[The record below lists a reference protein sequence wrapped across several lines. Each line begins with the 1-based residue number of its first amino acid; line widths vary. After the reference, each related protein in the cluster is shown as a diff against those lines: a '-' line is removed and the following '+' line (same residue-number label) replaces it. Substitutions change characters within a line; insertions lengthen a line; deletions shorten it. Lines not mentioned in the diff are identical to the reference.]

1 MAPDGGSAPN
11 ETGSPA
17 VPTTPDAPR
26 STDAPPEPA
35 VATSVTEAAAPP
47 APDRNHAASSP
58 STRAT
63 PTTKPPAAPKTRPT
77 AAQPAAA
84 PKTAP
89 TTAPATD
96 GPTEPVAEP
105 RPTPTW
111 LRLLKR
117 LPFTTAYVVVTL
129 VLAIVLGTLWTSIED
144 KSFYDD
150 VAFGLPAFQDGRWL
164 TLIWG
169 MFFALDPFFY
179 VYVAGAF
186 AIITGF
192 SEWRLGTARTV
203 VICVLYQWGAVLLTA
218 LFFLIFKG
226 TGWEWVQA
234 RATETDVG
242 FSAGMLAVASVA
254 SATVRPPWRL
264 RMRLAIL
271 GYVLFSVLFVGQ
283 MADAEHFVAVALSM
297 PFSTRLAGPHALRA
311 RALPTRH
318 ELRLLAAIGVL
329 VIATLTLLANLL
341 PDRLTPFGQSE
352 DTPESWWLLAI
363 ELVVFLLL
371 ANGLRRGYRW
381 AWWVTVIFCGL
392 IVVFALLVAAVGVI
406 LFFAPDAGDLD
417 IDGGLPEFFAQSL
430 LYLVYLILLIGGRGA
445 FRVPRRSKR
454 RLASGTSHA
463 DTAKELLRRWGGDT
477 ISWMTTWPEN
487 RHMITADGQGYLAFR
502 KHAGVAVALGDPV
515 GPPGSTAGIID
526 DFVAM
531 CDKAALVPYI
541 FSCGRNT
548 VDATTALG
556 WSAAQVA
563 EDNLIDLPA
572 LEFKGK
578 KWQDVRTAL
587 NKAPKEGVTFRM
599 VTLADEPWSMVRQ
612 VEELS
617 QQWLGDKELPEMGF
631 TLGGVTEALDR
642 EVRVGLAVGADGKLH
657 GVTSWMPV
665 YGPEGHVRGWTLD
678 LMRRADNSFRATMEF
693 LIASSCLWFKADG
706 AEFVSLSGAP
716 LARSAGDT
724 AAGESA
730 VEKFLDTLGEQL
742 EPVYGFRSLHAFKG
756 KFQPRFSPMYMAF
769 RDEGDLPRIG
779 IAITRAYLP
788 TAGLRDMISVVK
800 Q

>member
-1 MAPDGGSAPN
+1 
-11 ETGSPA
+11 
-17 VPTTPDAPR
+17 
-26 STDAPPEPA
+26 
-35 VATSVTEAAAPP
+35 
-47 APDRNHAASSP
+47 
-58 STRAT
+58 
-63 PTTKPPAAPKTRPT
+63 
-77 AAQPAAA
+77 
-84 PKTAP
+84 
-89 TTAPATD
+89 
-96 GPTEPVAEP
+96 
-105 RPTPTW
+105 
-111 LRLLKR
+111 L
-117 LPFTTAYVVVTL
+117 
-129 VLAIVLGTLWTSIED
+129 
-144 KSFYDD
+144 
-150 VAFGLPAFQDGRWL
+150 
-164 TLIWG
+164 
-169 MFFALDPFFY
+169 
-179 VYVAGAF
+179 
-186 AIITGF
+186 
-192 SEWRLGTARTV
+192 
-203 VICVLYQWGAVLLTA
+203 
-218 LFFLIFKG
+218 
-226 TGWEWVQA
+226 
-234 RATETDVG
+234 
-242 FSAGMLAVASVA
+242 
-254 SATVRPPWRL
+254 
-264 RMRLAIL
+264 RLAIW

-283 MADAEHFVAVALSM
+283 MADAEHFVAVMLSM

-341 PDRLTPFGQSE
+341 PDRLTPLGPSQ
-352 DTPESWWLLAI
+352 DTPESWWVLII
-363 ELVVFLLL
+363 ELALFLFV

-381 AWWVTVIFCGL
+381 AWWCTVILCSL
-392 IVVFALLVAAVGVI
+392 IVVFALLVGLIAI
-406 LFFAPDAGDLD
+406 LLAFDPGAGDLD

-430 LYLVYLILLIGGRGA
+430 LYLVYMVMLIAGRGA

-463 DTAKELLRRWGGDT
+463 DTAKDLLRRWGGDT

-515 GPPGSTAGIID
+515 GPPGATAGIID
-526 DFVAM
+526 DFIAM

-541 FSCGRNT
+541 FSCSR
-548 VDATTALG
+548 TTTEVTDGLG
-556 WSAAQVA
+556 WSSAQVA
-563 EDNLIDLPA
+563 EDNLIDLPT

-587 NKAPKEGVTFRM
+587 NKAPKEGVSFRM
-599 VTLADEPWSMVRQ
+599 VSLADEPWSMVRQ

-642 EVRVGLAVGADGKLH
+642 EVKVGLAVGADGKLH

-665 YGPEGHVRGWTLD
+665 FGPDGHVRGWTLD
-678 LMRRADNSFRATMEF
+678 LMRRADGGFRSTMEF
-693 LIASSCLWFKADG
+693 LIASSCLWFKQDG

-716 LARSAGDT
+716 LARSAAD
-724 AAGESA
+724 ADGETP

-769 RDEGDLPRIG
+769 RDEADLPRIG

-800 Q
+800 H

>member
-1 MAPDGGSAPN
+1 MASDGSAPR
-11 ETGSPA
+11 ETGAAGSPDTPATSPA
-17 VPTTPDAPR
+17 SPT
-26 STDAPPEPA
+26 PPGP
-35 VATSVTEAAAPP
+35 AAPP
-47 APDRNHAASSP
+47 TS
-58 STRAT
+58 
-63 PTTKPPAAPKTRPT
+63 PPAPR
-77 AAQPAAA
+77 AAA
-84 PKTAP
+84 GPATA
-89 TTAPATD
+89 TAPA
-96 GPTEPVAEP
+96 GPPPEP

-111 LRLLKR
+111 LRLLRR
-117 LPFTTAYVVVTL
+117 LPFTTAYVVITL
-129 VLAIVLGTLWTSIED
+129 TLAIVLGTLWTSIED

-164 TLIWG
+164 TLVWG

-203 VICVLYQWGAVLLTA
+203 VLCVLYQWGAVLTTA
-218 LFFLIFKG
+218 LFFLIFRG
-226 TGWEWVQA
+226 TGWEWVQQ

-283 MADAEHFVAVALSM
+283 MADAEHFVAVMLSM

-329 VIATLTLLANLL
+329 VITVLTLLANFL
-341 PDRLTPFGQSE
+341 PDRLTPFGPT
-352 DTPESWWLLAI
+352 DDAPETWWVLII
-363 ELVVFLLL
+363 EVALFLLV

-381 AWWVTVIFCGL
+381 AWWVTVVLCTL
-392 IVVFALLVAAVGVI
+392 IVVFAILVALLAV
-406 LFFAPDAGDLD
+406 LLALDPDAGELD
-417 IDGGLPEFFAQSL
+417 IDNGLPQFFAQSL
-430 LYLVYLILLIGGRGA
+430 LYLVYLALLIGGRGA

-463 DTAKELLRRWGGDT
+463 DTAKDLLRRWGGDT

-487 RHMITADGQGYLAFR
+487 RHMITADGQGYIAFR

-515 GPPGSTAGIID
+515 GPPGSTAAILD

-541 FSCGRNT
+541 FSCGRDT
-548 VDATTALG
+548 VAATTALG
-556 WSAAQVA
+556 WSSAQVA
-563 EDNLIDLPA
+563 EDNLIDLPT

-642 EVRVGLAVGADGKLH
+642 EVKVGLAVGADGKLH

-678 LMRRADNSFRATMEF
+678 LMRRADGSFRATMEF
-693 LIASSCLWFKADG
+693 LIASSCQWFKADG
-706 AEFVSLSGAP
+706 ADFISLSGAP
-716 LARSAGDT
+716 LARSAGD

-756 KFQPRFSPMYMAF
+756 KFQPRFEPMYMTF

>member
-1 MAPDGGSAPN
+1 MGGGMSSVEGSA
-11 ETGSPA
+11 G
-17 VPTTPDAPR
+17 
-26 STDAPPEPA
+26 
-35 VATSVTEAAAPP
+35 
-47 APDRNHAASSP
+47 
-58 STRAT
+58 
-63 PTTKPPAAPKTRPT
+63 PAAPTAIEITTRP
-77 AAQPAAA
+77 AAN
-84 PKTAP
+84 
-89 TTAPATD
+89 
-96 GPTEPVAEP
+96 EPAEP

-111 LRLLKR
+111 LRLIMR
-117 LPFTTAYVVVTL
+117 LPFTTFYVVVTL
-129 VLAIVLGTLWTSIED
+129 VLAVVLGTLWATVED
-144 KSFYDD
+144 KTWYDD
-150 VAFGLPAFQDGRWL
+150 VAFGLPAFADGRWL

-186 AIITGF
+186 AFITGF

-203 VICVLYQWGAVLLTA
+203 VICLVYQWGAVLLTA
-218 LFFLIFKG
+218 LLFLIFRG
-226 TGWEWVQA
+226 SGWEWVAQ

-242 FSAGMLAVASVA
+242 FSAGMLAAASVA

-264 RMRLAIL
+264 RMRLAIW

-283 MADAEHFVAVALSM
+283 MADAEHFIAVVLSL
-297 PFSTRLAGPHALRA
+297 PFSTRLAGPTALRA

-318 ELRLLAAIGVL
+318 ELRLLAAVGIL
-329 VIATLTLLANLL
+329 VIATLQLLANFL
-341 PDRLTPFGQSE
+341 PDRLTPFGPAD
-352 DTPESWWLLAI
+352 DTPESWWVLLI
-363 ELVVFLLL
+363 ELALFLLV

-381 AWWVTVIFCGL
+381 SWWFA
-392 IVVFALLVAAVGVI
+392 VVLCSLVVLLAALVLVAAVIVI
-406 LFFAPDAGDLD
+406 FAPDAGDLD
-417 IDGGLPEFFAQSL
+417 IDGGLPGFIAGSL
-430 LYLVYLILLIGGRGA
+430 LYLVFLVLLIAGRGA

-463 DTAKELLRRWGGDT
+463 DTAKELLRRWGGGT

-515 GPPGSTAGIID
+515 GPPGSTAGIIN
-526 DFVAM
+526 DFIAM

-541 FSCGRNT
+541 FSCGGP
-548 VDATTALG
+548 TTQVTDALG
-556 WSAAQVA
+556 WSSAQVA

-642 EVRVGLAVGADGKLH
+642 EVKVGLAVGADGKLH

-665 YGPEGHVRGWTLD
+665 FGPDGQVRGWTLD
-678 LMRRADNSFRATMEF
+678 LMRRADGSFRATMEF
-693 LIASSCLWFKADG
+693 LIASSCQWFKKDG

-716 LARSAGDT
+716 LARSATDEG
-724 AAGESA
+724 GESP

-769 RDEGDLPRIG
+769 RDEADLPRIG

-800 Q
+800 H

>member
-1 MAPDGGSAPN
+1 MTPVENGG
-11 ETGSPA
+11 T
-17 VPTTPDAPR
+17 PTT
-26 STDAPPEPA
+26 
-35 VATSVTEAAAPP
+35 SVSPV
-47 APDRNHAASSP
+47 APDR
-58 STRAT
+58 
-63 PTTKPPAAPKTRPT
+63 PAE
-77 AAQPAAA
+77 PAE
-84 PKTAP
+84 
-89 TTAPATD
+89 PAT
-96 GPTEPVAEP
+96 P

-111 LRLLKR
+111 LRLVKR
-117 LPFTTAYVVVTL
+117 LPFTTSYVVITV
-129 VLAIVLGTLWTSIED
+129 VLAVVLGTLWTTIED
-144 KSFYDD
+144 KSWYDD
-150 VAFGLPAFQDGRWL
+150 VAFGLPAFEDGRWL

-186 AIITGF
+186 ALITGF

-203 VICVLYQWGAVLLTA
+203 LICVLYQWGAVLITA
-218 LFFLIFKG
+218 LIFLIFRNS
-226 TGWEWVQA
+226 GWEWVQA
-234 RATETDVG
+234 RAAETDVG
-242 FSAGMLAVASVA
+242 FSAGMLAAVSVA

-264 RMRLAIL
+264 RLRLAIW

-283 MADAEHFVAVALSM
+283 MADAEHFVAVVLSM

-341 PDRLTPFGQSE
+341 PDRLTPLGPSQ
-352 DTPESWWLLAI
+352 DTPESWWVLII
-363 ELVVFLLL
+363 ELALFLFV

-381 AWWVTVIFCGL
+381 AWWCTVILCSL
-392 IVVFALLVAAVGVI
+392 IVVFALLVGLIAI
-406 LFFAPDAGDLD
+406 LLAFDPGAGDLD

-430 LYLVYLILLIGGRGA
+430 LYLVYMVMLIAGRGA

-463 DTAKELLRRWGGDT
+463 DTAKDLLRRWGGDT

-515 GPPGSTAGIID
+515 GPPGATAGIID
-526 DFVAM
+526 DFIAM

-541 FSCGRNT
+541 FSCSR
-548 VDATTALG
+548 TTTEVTDGLG
-556 WSAAQVA
+556 WSSAQVA
-563 EDNLIDLPA
+563 EDNLIDLPT

-587 NKAPKEGVTFRM
+587 NKAPKEGVSFRM
-599 VTLADEPWSMVRQ
+599 VSLADEPWSMVRQ

-642 EVRVGLAVGADGKLH
+642 EVKVGLAVGADGKLH

-665 YGPEGHVRGWTLD
+665 FGPEGHVRGWTLD
-678 LMRRADNSFRATMEF
+678 LMRRADGGFRSTMEF
-693 LIASSCLWFKADG
+693 LIASSCLWFKKDG

-716 LARSAGDT
+716 LARSAAD
-724 AAGESA
+724 ADGETP

-769 RDEGDLPRIG
+769 RDEADLPRIG

-800 Q
+800 H

>member
-1 MAPDGGSAPN
+1 MSGVTATA
-11 ETGSPA
+11 
-17 VPTTPDAPR
+17 TPDAP
-26 STDAPPEPA
+26 
-35 VATSVTEAAAPP
+35 AA
-47 APDRNHAASSP
+47 
-58 STRAT
+58 
-63 PTTKPPAAPKTRPT
+63 
-77 AAQPAAA
+77 
-84 PKTAP
+84 
-89 TTAPATD
+89 
-96 GPTEPVAEP
+96 P

-111 LRLLKR
+111 LRLIKR
-117 LPFTTAYVVVTL
+117 LPFTTGYVVITL
-129 VLAIVLGTLWTSIED
+129 VLAVALGTLWESVED
-144 KSFYDD
+144 KSFYHD
-150 VAFGLPAFQDGRWL
+150 VAYGLPAFADGRWL

-169 MFFALDPFFY
+169 LFFALDPFFY

-186 AIITGF
+186 ALVTGF

-203 VICVLYQWGAVLLTA
+203 VICLAYQWGAVLLTA
-218 LFFLIFKG
+218 LFFLAFRG
-226 TGWEWVQA
+226 TGWEWVAQ

-242 FSAGMLAVASVA
+242 FSAGMLAAASVA

-264 RMRLAIL
+264 RMRLAIW

-283 MADAEHFVAVALSM
+283 MADAEHFIAVALSM
-297 PFSTRLAGPHALRA
+297 PFSTRLAGPTSLRA

-318 ELRLLAAIGVL
+318 ELRLLAAIGIL
-329 VIATLTLLANLL
+329 VIATLTLLANFL
-341 PDRLTPFGQSE
+341 PDRLTPFGPTD
-352 DTPESWWLLAI
+352 DTPESWWFLII
-363 ELVVFLLL
+363 ELALFLLV

-381 AWWVTVIFCGL
+381 AWWFTVVLCGL
-392 IVVFALLVAAVGVI
+392 FILLAALVVAVAVLL
-406 LFFAPDAGDLD
+406 LFLPDTGDLD
-417 IDGGLPEFFAQSL
+417 IDGGLPLFLAQSL
-430 LYLVYLILLIGGRGA
+430 LYLVYLVLLIAGRGA

-463 DTAKELLRRWGGDT
+463 ETARQLLHRWGGDT

-502 KHAGVAVALGDPV
+502 KHAGVAVALGDPI
-515 GPPGSTAGIID
+515 GPPGATAGIID
-526 DFVAM
+526 DFIAM
-531 CDKAALVPYI
+531 CDKAALVPYL
-541 FSCGRNT
+541 FSCGRE
-548 VDATTALG
+548 TTRVTDALG
-556 WSAAQVA
+556 WSSAQVA
-563 EDNLIDLPA
+563 EDNLIDLPT
-572 LEFKGK
+572 LEFKGR

-642 EVRVGLAVGADGKLH
+642 EVKVGLAVDAGNRLH

-665 YGPEGHVRGWTLD
+665 FGPEGHVRGWTLD
-678 LMRRADNSFRATMEF
+678 LMRRADGSFRATMEF
-693 LIASSCLWFKADG
+693 LIASSCQWFKQDG

-716 LARSAGDT
+716 LARSEADT
-724 AAGESA
+724 GGESP
-730 VEKFLDTLGEQL
+730 VEKLLDTMGEQL

-800 Q
+800 R

>member
-1 MAPDGGSAPN
+1 MTPVENGG
-11 ETGSPA
+11 T
-17 VPTTPDAPR
+17 PTT
-26 STDAPPEPA
+26 
-35 VATSVTEAAAPP
+35 SVSPV
-47 APDRNHAASSP
+47 APDR
-58 STRAT
+58 
-63 PTTKPPAAPKTRPT
+63 PAE
-77 AAQPAAA
+77 PAE
-84 PKTAP
+84 
-89 TTAPATD
+89 PAT
-96 GPTEPVAEP
+96 P

-111 LRLLKR
+111 LRLVKR
-117 LPFTTAYVVVTL
+117 LPFTTSYVVITV
-129 VLAIVLGTLWTSIED
+129 VLAVVLGTLWTTIED
-144 KSFYDD
+144 KSWYDD
-150 VAFGLPAFQDGRWL
+150 VAFGLPAFEDGRWL

-186 AIITGF
+186 ALITGF

-203 VICVLYQWGAVLLTA
+203 VICVLYQWGAVLITA
-218 LFFLIFKG
+218 LIFLIFRNS
-226 TGWEWVQA
+226 GWEWVQT
-234 RATETDVG
+234 RAAETDVG
-242 FSAGMLAVASVA
+242 FSAGMLAAVSVA

-264 RMRLAIL
+264 RLRLAIW

-283 MADAEHFVAVALSM
+283 MADAEHFVAVVLSM

-341 PDRLTPFGQSE
+341 PDRLTPLGPSQ
-352 DTPESWWLLAI
+352 DTPESWWVLII
-363 ELVVFLLL
+363 ELALFLFV

-381 AWWVTVIFCGL
+381 AWWCTVILCSL
-392 IVVFALLVAAVGVI
+392 IVVFALLVGLIAI
-406 LFFAPDAGDLD
+406 LLAFDPGAGDLD

-430 LYLVYLILLIGGRGA
+430 LYLVYMVMLIAGRGA

-463 DTAKELLRRWGGDT
+463 DTAKDLLRRWGGDT

-515 GPPGSTAGIID
+515 GPPGATAGIID
-526 DFVAM
+526 DFIAM

-541 FSCGRNT
+541 FSCSR
-548 VDATTALG
+548 TTTEVTDGLG
-556 WSAAQVA
+556 WSSAQVA
-563 EDNLIDLPA
+563 EDNLIDLPT

-587 NKAPKEGVTFRM
+587 NKAPKEGVSFRM
-599 VTLADEPWSMVRQ
+599 VSLADEPWSMVRQ

-642 EVRVGLAVGADGKLH
+642 EVKVGLAVGADGKLH

-665 YGPEGHVRGWTLD
+665 FGPEGHVRGRTLD
-678 LMRRADNSFRATMEF
+678 LMRRADGGFRSTMEF
-693 LIASSCLWFKADG
+693 LIASSCLWFKKDG

-716 LARSAGDT
+716 LARSAAD
-724 AAGESA
+724 ADGETP

-769 RDEGDLPRIG
+769 RDEADLPRIG

-800 Q
+800 H

>member
-1 MAPDGGSAPN
+1 MTPVENGG
-11 ETGSPA
+11 T
-17 VPTTPDAPR
+17 PTT
-26 STDAPPEPA
+26 
-35 VATSVTEAAAPP
+35 SVSPV
-47 APDRNHAASSP
+47 APDR
-58 STRAT
+58 
-63 PTTKPPAAPKTRPT
+63 PAE
-77 AAQPAAA
+77 PAE
-84 PKTAP
+84 
-89 TTAPATD
+89 PAT
-96 GPTEPVAEP
+96 P

-111 LRLLKR
+111 LRLVKR
-117 LPFTTAYVVVTL
+117 LPFTTSYVVITV
-129 VLAIVLGTLWTSIED
+129 VLAVVLGTLWTTIED
-144 KSFYDD
+144 KSWYDD
-150 VAFGLPAFQDGRWL
+150 VAFGLPAFEDGRWL

-186 AIITGF
+186 ALITGF

-203 VICVLYQWGAVLLTA
+203 LICVLYQWGAVLITA
-218 LFFLIFKG
+218 LIFLIFRNS
-226 TGWEWVQA
+226 GWEWVQA
-234 RATETDVG
+234 RAAETDVG
-242 FSAGMLAVASVA
+242 FSAGMLAAVSVA

-264 RMRLAIL
+264 RLRLAIW

-283 MADAEHFVAVALSM
+283 MADAEHFVAVMLSM

-341 PDRLTPFGQSE
+341 PDRLTPLGPSQ
-352 DTPESWWLLAI
+352 DTPESWWVLII
-363 ELVVFLLL
+363 ELALFLFV

-381 AWWVTVIFCGL
+381 AWWCTVILCSL
-392 IVVFALLVAAVGVI
+392 IVVFALLVGLIAI
-406 LFFAPDAGDLD
+406 LLAFDPGAGDLD

-430 LYLVYLILLIGGRGA
+430 LYLVYMVMLIAGRGA

-463 DTAKELLRRWGGDT
+463 DTAKDLLRRWGGDT

-515 GPPGSTAGIID
+515 GPPGATAGIID
-526 DFVAM
+526 DFIAM

-541 FSCGRNT
+541 FSCSR
-548 VDATTALG
+548 TTTEVTDGLG
-556 WSAAQVA
+556 WSSAQVA
-563 EDNLIDLPA
+563 EDNLIDLPT

-587 NKAPKEGVTFRM
+587 NKAPKEGVSFRM
-599 VTLADEPWSMVRQ
+599 VSLADEPWSMVRQ

-642 EVRVGLAVGADGKLH
+642 EVKVGLAVGADGKLH

-665 YGPEGHVRGWTLD
+665 FGPDGHVRGWTLD
-678 LMRRADNSFRATMEF
+678 LMRRADGEFRSTMEF
-693 LIASSCLWFKADG
+693 LIASSCLWFKQDG

-716 LARSAGDT
+716 LARSAAD
-724 AAGESA
+724 ADGETP

-769 RDEGDLPRIG
+769 RDEADLPRIG

-800 Q
+800 H

>member
-1 MAPDGGSAPN
+1 MTPVENGG
-11 ETGSPA
+11 T
-17 VPTTPDAPR
+17 PTT
-26 STDAPPEPA
+26 
-35 VATSVTEAAAPP
+35 SVSPV
-47 APDRNHAASSP
+47 APDR
-58 STRAT
+58 
-63 PTTKPPAAPKTRPT
+63 PAE
-77 AAQPAAA
+77 PAE
-84 PKTAP
+84 
-89 TTAPATD
+89 PAT
-96 GPTEPVAEP
+96 P

-111 LRLLKR
+111 LRLVKR
-117 LPFTTAYVVVTL
+117 LPFTTSYVVITV
-129 VLAIVLGTLWTSIED
+129 VLAVVLGTLWTTIED
-144 KSFYDD
+144 KSWYDD
-150 VAFGLPAFQDGRWL
+150 VAFGLPAFEDGRWL

-186 AIITGF
+186 ALITGF

-203 VICVLYQWGAVLLTA
+203 VICVLYQWGAVLITA
-218 LFFLIFKG
+218 LIFLIFRNS
-226 TGWEWVQA
+226 GWEWVQT
-234 RATETDVG
+234 RAAETDVG
-242 FSAGMLAVASVA
+242 FSAGMLAAVSVA

-264 RMRLAIL
+264 RLRLAIW

-283 MADAEHFVAVALSM
+283 MADAEHFVAVVLSM

-341 PDRLTPFGQSE
+341 PDRLTPLGPSQ
-352 DTPESWWLLAI
+352 DTPESWWVLII
-363 ELVVFLLL
+363 ELALFLFV

-381 AWWVTVIFCGL
+381 AWWCTVILCSL
-392 IVVFALLVAAVGVI
+392 IVVFALLVGLIAI
-406 LFFAPDAGDLD
+406 LLAFDPGAGDLD

-430 LYLVYLILLIGGRGA
+430 LYLVYMVMLIAGRGA

-463 DTAKELLRRWGGDT
+463 DTAKDLLRRWGGDT

-515 GPPGSTAGIID
+515 GPPGATAGIID
-526 DFVAM
+526 DFIAM

-541 FSCGRNT
+541 FSCSR
-548 VDATTALG
+548 TTTEVTDGLG
-556 WSAAQVA
+556 WSSAQVA
-563 EDNLIDLPA
+563 EDNLIDLPT

-587 NKAPKEGVTFRM
+587 NKAPKEGVSFRM
-599 VTLADEPWSMVRQ
+599 VSLADEPWSMVRQ

-642 EVRVGLAVGADGKLH
+642 EVKVGLAVGADGKLH

-665 YGPEGHVRGWTLD
+665 FGPEGHVRGWTLD
-678 LMRRADNSFRATMEF
+678 LMRRADGGFRSTMEF
-693 LIASSCLWFKADG
+693 LIASSCLWFKQDG

-716 LARSAGDT
+716 LARSAAD
-724 AAGESA
+724 ADGETP

-769 RDEGDLPRIG
+769 RDEADLPRIG

-800 Q
+800 H

>member
-1 MAPDGGSAPN
+1 MTPVENGG
-11 ETGSPA
+11 T
-17 VPTTPDAPR
+17 PTT
-26 STDAPPEPA
+26 
-35 VATSVTEAAAPP
+35 SVSPV
-47 APDRNHAASSP
+47 APDR
-58 STRAT
+58 
-63 PTTKPPAAPKTRPT
+63 PAE
-77 AAQPAAA
+77 PAE
-84 PKTAP
+84 
-89 TTAPATD
+89 PAT
-96 GPTEPVAEP
+96 P

-111 LRLLKR
+111 LRLVKR
-117 LPFTTAYVVVTL
+117 LPFTTSYVVITV
-129 VLAIVLGTLWTSIED
+129 VLAVVLGTLWTTIED
-144 KSFYDD
+144 KSWYDD
-150 VAFGLPAFQDGRWL
+150 VAFGLPAFEDGRWL

-186 AIITGF
+186 ALITGF

-203 VICVLYQWGAVLLTA
+203 LICVLYQWGAVLITA
-218 LFFLIFKG
+218 LIFLIFRNS
-226 TGWEWVQA
+226 GWEWVQA
-234 RATETDVG
+234 RAAETDVG
-242 FSAGMLAVASVA
+242 FSAGMLAAVSVA

-264 RMRLAIL
+264 RLRLAIW

-283 MADAEHFVAVALSM
+283 MADAEHFVAVMLSM

-341 PDRLTPFGQSE
+341 PDRLTPLGPSQ
-352 DTPESWWLLAI
+352 DTPESWWVLII
-363 ELVVFLLL
+363 ELALFLFV

-381 AWWVTVIFCGL
+381 AWWCTVILCSL
-392 IVVFALLVAAVGVI
+392 IVVFALLVGLIAI
-406 LFFAPDAGDLD
+406 LLAFDPGAGDLD

-430 LYLVYLILLIGGRGA
+430 LYLVYMVMLIAGRGA

-463 DTAKELLRRWGGDT
+463 DTAKDLLRRWGGDT

-515 GPPGSTAGIID
+515 GPPGATAGIID
-526 DFVAM
+526 DFIAM

-541 FSCGRNT
+541 FSCSR
-548 VDATTALG
+548 TTTEVTDGLG
-556 WSAAQVA
+556 WSSAQVA
-563 EDNLIDLPA
+563 EDNLIDLPT

-587 NKAPKEGVTFRM
+587 NKAPKEGVSFRM
-599 VTLADEPWSMVRQ
+599 VSLADEPWSMVRQ

-642 EVRVGLAVGADGKLH
+642 EVKVGLAVGADGKLH

-665 YGPEGHVRGWTLD
+665 FGPDGHVRGWTLD
-678 LMRRADNSFRATMEF
+678 LMRRADGGFRSTMEF
-693 LIASSCLWFKADG
+693 LIASSCLWFKQDG

-716 LARSAGDT
+716 LARSAAD
-724 AAGESA
+724 ADGETP

-769 RDEGDLPRIG
+769 RDEADLPRIG

-800 Q
+800 H

>member
-1 MAPDGGSAPN
+1 MSSGQEGGA
-11 ETGSPA
+11 PA
-17 VPTTPDAPR
+17 VSTPATASGVAATRTPDAP
-26 STDAPPEPA
+26 
-35 VATSVTEAAAPP
+35 AA
-47 APDRNHAASSP
+47 
-58 STRAT
+58 
-63 PTTKPPAAPKTRPT
+63 
-77 AAQPAAA
+77 
-84 PKTAP
+84 
-89 TTAPATD
+89 
-96 GPTEPVAEP
+96 P

-111 LRLLKR
+111 LRLIRR
-117 LPFTTAYVVVTL
+117 LPFTTGYVVVTL
-129 VLAIVLGTLWTSIED
+129 VLAVVLGTLWETIED
-144 KSFYDD
+144 KSFYGD
-150 VAFGLPAFQDGRWL
+150 VAFGLPAFADGRWL

-169 MFFALDPFFY
+169 MFFALDPFYY

-186 AIITGF
+186 ALITGF

-203 VICVLYQWGAVLLTA
+203 VICLAYQWGAVLLTA
-218 LFFLIFKG
+218 LFFLVFRG
-226 TGWEWVQA
+226 TGWEWVQE
-234 RATETDVG
+234 RASETDVG
-242 FSAGMLAVASVA
+242 LSAGMLAAASVA

-264 RMRLAIL
+264 RMRLAIW

-283 MADAEHFVAVALSM
+283 MADAEHFVAVVLSM
-297 PFSTRLAGPHALRA
+297 PLSTRLAGPNALRA

-318 ELRLLAAIGVL
+318 ELRLLAAIGIL
-329 VIATLTLLANLL
+329 VIATLTLLANFL
-341 PDRLTPFGQSE
+341 PDRLTPFGPTD
-352 DTPESWWLLAI
+352 DTPESWWFLII
-363 ELVVFLLL
+363 ELALFLLV

-381 AWWVTVIFCGL
+381 AWWVTVVLCSLVIL
-392 IVVFALLVAAVGVI
+392 LAALVVAVAILLLLV
-406 LFFAPDAGDLD
+406 PDTGDMD
-417 IDGGLPEFFAQSL
+417 IDGGLPAFLAQAL
-430 LYLVYLILLIGGRGA
+430 LFLAYLILLIAGRGA

-463 DTAKELLRRWGGDT
+463 DTAKELLRRCGGDT

-515 GPPGSTAGIID
+515 GPPGSTAGIIG
-526 DFVAM
+526 DFIAM
-531 CDKAALVPYI
+531 CDKAALVPYV
-541 FSCGRNT
+541 FSCGRE
-548 VDATTALG
+548 TTRVTDALG
-556 WSAAQVA
+556 WSSAQVA
-563 EDNLIDLPA
+563 EDNLIDLPT

-642 EVRVGLAVGADGKLH
+642 EVKVGLAVDADGKLH

-665 YGPEGHVRGWTLD
+665 FGPDGHVRGWTLD
-678 LMRRADNSFRATMEF
+678 LMRRADGSFRATMEF
-693 LIASSCLWFKADG
+693 LIASSCQWFKQDG

-716 LARSAGDT
+716 LARSADETG
-724 AAGESA
+724 GETP

-800 Q
+800 H